1 VETDTLILNHLGST
15 FRRSALQGRLRRII
29 VAHRNPDRRRD
40 ESGQARI
47 GLILD
52 RRLTGLEPGL
62 LVVAEVALGTG
73 PTIGVR
79 SLTVLLIVAI
89 LEGTVRTRA
98 AILAFVLAILAFT
111 TLLALALRLTLLGL
125 EARLRRIRLRRRG
138 VRLRLVGLL
147 HGLRRALDRR
157 GETVGDAA
165 LVVILF
171 LGFRFA
177 DLADVAR
184 LSLLLGLLSRCNDP
198 EVVFSVL
205 EIALG
210 HNRVAGGLGV
220 ARELQVFLGHV
231 MGCAPDLHIRPVGF
245 IGPGKRIRPLA
256 ITTTTTRIIVVAAAY
271 TLVLTR
277 SHR

>member
-1 VETDTLILNHLGST
+1 VETDTLILNHLGSI
-15 FRRSALQGRLRRII
+15 FRRSALQGWLRRII

-47 GLILD
+47 GLLLD

-62 LVVAEVALGTG
+62 LVIAEVALGAG

-98 AILAFVLAILAFT
+98 AILALLAILPFT
-111 TLLALALRLTLLGL
+111 ALLALALRLTLLGL
-125 EARLRRIRLRRRG
+125 EARLRRIGLLRRG

-165 LVVILF
+165 LVVVLF

-184 LSLLLGLLSRCNDP
+184 LRLLLGLLSRCNDP

-231 MGCAPDLHIRPVGF
+231 MGCAPDLHVWPVGF

-256 ITTTTTRIIVVAAAY
+256 ITTTTTSIIVVAAAY